1 MTGNDTNIFI
11 TDHAVERYIERYAT
25 HLFDVKEYKEQR
37 KLAEQ
42 AIKSVFN
49 ESCYIADH
57 EKSILFR
64 HRDLK
69 IDLLVKSK
77 KIITLFPSRVKCNG
91 KRHK

>member
-25 HLFDVKEYKEQR
+25 HLFAVSDCKLQR
-37 KLAEQ
+37 KLAEE

-49 ESCYIADH
+49 ESDYISDH
-57 EKSILFR
+57 EQSILFR
-64 HRDLK
+64 HREFK
-69 IDLLVKSK
+69 IDMLVKFR
-77 KIITLFPSRVKCNG
+77 KIITLFPSRAKYNG